1 MNPALQF
8 LARFLSATVQVLSKS
23 GSTCASLGDGPNIIR
38 KAETYGRSPLQLE
51 SSYINPSPKSHNP
64 PPPLI
69 LRSHSFSWSETLTS
83 ICVALQEILFML
95 LLMTR
100 DYVGDVSCKAPW
112 QTFTAF
118 EAGSALPQRPR
129 NVPAA
134 GRPLAF

>member
-1 MNPALQF
+1 
-8 LARFLSATVQVLSKS
+8 
-23 GSTCASLGDGPNIIR
+23 
-38 KAETYGRSPLQLE
+38 
-51 SSYINPSPKSHNP
+51 
-64 PPPLI
+64 
-69 LRSHSFSWSETLTS
+69 
-83 ICVALQEILFML
+83 ML

>member
-1 MNPALQF
+1 
-8 LARFLSATVQVLSKS
+8 
-23 GSTCASLGDGPNIIR
+23 
-38 KAETYGRSPLQLE
+38 
-51 SSYINPSPKSHNP
+51 
-64 PPPLI
+64 
-69 LRSHSFSWSETLTS
+69 
-83 ICVALQEILFML
+83 ML

-134 GRPLAF
+134 GRWLANGRSRTRTKGQSAIAANRAMPIFRTPFR